1 MTAMKLLRA
10 TALSVAL
17 TFMVIAAGLVG
28 CGVTTSSFSCQNADC
43 EINLS
48 GSGAD
53 AELDTQGITVVLA
66 ETGDGTA
73 TLDVIGQAGGPDET
87 VELAVGDSAEV
98 LDLTLTLERVE
109 GREVTL
115 STSPS

>member
-1 MTAMKLLRA
+1 MTAMRLRRA
-10 TALSVAL
+10 TALSLVL
-17 TFMVIAAGLVG
+17 SVMIAAGLAA
-28 CGVTTSSFSCQNADC
+28 CGVTTSSSRCQNANC
-43 EINLS
+43 QINLS

-53 AELDTQGITVVLA
+53 VELDTLGITVVLA
-66 ETGDGTA
+66 GTGDSMA

-98 LDLTLTLERVE
+98 LDLTLTLERLE
-109 GREVTL
+109 GSEVTL